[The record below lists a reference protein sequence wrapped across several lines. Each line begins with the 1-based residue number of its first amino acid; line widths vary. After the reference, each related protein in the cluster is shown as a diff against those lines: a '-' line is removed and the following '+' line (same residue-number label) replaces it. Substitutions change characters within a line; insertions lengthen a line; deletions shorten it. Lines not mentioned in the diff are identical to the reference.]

1 MRPLQRTI
9 AVLGDTAVGKSS
21 LTIQFVENHFV
32 DSYYPTIENTF
43 NKVIRYHGQEIAAEI
58 IDTAGQEEHSLFNPT
73 YGVGTDGYILVYS
86 ITSKKS
92 FEKLT
97 PEEGKELSIQWNCAW
112 TEASAK
118 HNENITRIFELM
130 IGEIEKL
137 NYPNGEE
144 HSSFIALEY
153 RDGVMMAADNLASYG
168 NLARF
173 KDVERICPIGDY
185 TMIGASGDISD
196 FQYVQHL
203 LNTVMIE
210 EYYTNDSHTLSAP
223 HIYEFLSKVMYNR
236 RSQFNP
242 LWNSFIVGGYHKGEK
257 FLGHTDLL
265 GTTFKAT
272 TISTGFGAHLV
283 QPILRNAVEGRED
296 TLTEEEAITAI
307 DNCMKVLYYR
317 DTRSLNKFQRAK
329 ITEQGFEITQ
339 PYSVATDWKYAEGIR
354 GYGAQVD

>member
-1 MRPLQRTI
+1 MDNYLLSGGDLLSSENQ
-9 AVLGDTAVGKSS
+9 VLSGPISHT
-21 LTIQFVENHFV
+21 
-32 DSYYPTIENTF
+32 
-43 NKVIRYHGQEIAAEI
+43 
-58 IDTAGQEEHSLFNPT
+58 
-73 YGVGTDGYILVYS
+73 
-86 ITSKKS
+86 
-92 FEKLT
+92 LT
-97 PEEGKELSIQWNCAW
+97 PIVTG
-112 TEASAK
+112 
-118 HNENITRIFELM
+118 
-130 IGEIEKL
+130 
-137 NYPNGEE
+137 
-144 HSSFIALEY
+144 SSVIALEY

-173 KDVERICPIGDY
+173 KDVERICP
-185 TMIGASGDISD
+185 
-196 FQYVQHL
+196 
-203 LNTVMIE
+203 IE